1 MWNMWRK
8 LFSPY
13 AVYTLAVWCGMRWI
27 VMVAIMLPIVIVT
40 SLYAVSLLKGPELR
54 LEGVN
59 AVIIKDPSCT
69 CCEEYAK
76 YLKGL
81 GAYVTVNIVHDIG
94 SKLEELRIPEN
105 LWSCHIAIVEGY
117 IVVGHTPAEAIEKLL
132 SEKPSI
138 KGISLPGMP
147 SGSPGMPGQKKEPFT
162 IYSFDEKGRVN
173 IYTVI

>member
-1 MWNMWRK
+1 
-8 LFSPY
+8 
-13 AVYTLAVWCGMRWI
+13 MRWI
-27 VMVAIMLPIVIVT
+27 VIVAVVLPIVIIT
-40 SLYAVSLLKGPELR
+40 SLYTILLFKGPELR

-59 AVIIKDPSCT
+59 VVILKDPSCT

-81 GAYVTVNIVHDIG
+81 GASVTVSIVHDIG
-94 SKLEELRIPEN
+94 SKLEELRVPEN

-132 SEKPSI
+132 DEKPPI

-147 SGSPGMPGQKKEPFT
+147 SGSPGMPGQKREPFT
-162 IYSFDEKGRVN
+162 IYSFNDKGGVN

>member
-1 MWNMWRK
+1 
-8 LFSPY
+8 
-13 AVYTLAVWCGMRWI
+13 MRWI
-27 VMVAIMLPIVIVT
+27 VIVAIMLPIVIIT
-40 SLYAVSLLKGPELR
+40 SLYTISLLKGPELR

-59 AVIIKDPSCT
+59 AVILKDPSCT

-81 GAYVTVNIVHDIG
+81 GARVTVNMVHDIG
-94 SKLEELRIPEN
+94 SKLEELRVPES

-132 SEKPSI
+132 DEKPPI

-147 SGSPGMPGQKKEPFT
+147 PGSPGMPGQKKELFT
-162 IYSFDEKGRVN
+162 IYSFNGEDGVN
-173 IYTVI
+173 IYMVI